1 MEHFPRESED
11 SEGETELHPKSSGL
25 FKVDEKGRFVEKQ
38 EEEKRKMNMR
48 DLVFQ
53 TAREMNGGKNSF
65 SESVIKK
72 KTKSGN
78 VKGTV
83 IAKEA
88 PKVVTPTIATTNRP
102 PSEVQKRQHIREL
115 LQKQQALKAEAIAQQ
130 EEEKRYKQ
138 QIAIQ
143 RSARLR
149 GEDSPSVSRK
159 RSSPTLP
166 M

>member
-11 SEGETELHPKSSGL
+11 SEEETELHPKSSGL

-38 EEEKRKMNMR
+38 EEEKMDMNMR

-53 TAREMNGGKNSF
+53 TAREMHGGNSV

-83 IAKEA
+83 IAKET
-88 PKVVTPTIATTNRP
+88 PKVVTPTITTTNKP
-102 PSEVQKRQHIREL
+102 LSEAQKRQHIREL
-115 LQKQQALKAEAIAQQ
+115 LQKQQALKAEATAQQ
-130 EEEKRYKQ
+130 EEDKRYKQ

-149 GEDSPSVSRK
+149 GEESSSVSRK